1 MTDFASLAGR
11 LESIVEDLDEL
22 AFDRLRTAVADG
34 ATARPQSDK
43 ELTKARRAAE
53 KAAHI
58 LRALD
63 ESGVGVED
71 VDHRT

>member
-1 MTDFASLAGR
+1 VNDFGSLAER

-22 AFDRLRTAVADG
+22 AFDQLREAVAEG

-43 ELTKARRAAE
+43 ELAKARRAAD

-58 LRALD
+58 LRALAQP
-63 ESGVGVED
+63 
-71 VDHRT
+71 